1 MKQVLQSQRS
11 GSLLVD
17 EVPSPAPREGA
28 VLVRTRASL
37 ISAGTERTSVTTAQA
52 SLIGKARNRP
62 DLVKQ
67 VLDNVRREG
76 LLATYRKVEARLD
89 STKAL
94 GYSCAGEVLYSDCE
108 EFRVGD
114 RVACA
119 GAGYASHAEVVVV
132 PRNLCARLSPNVSFE
147 AGAFTTLGAIALQG
161 VRQADVRVGERVV
174 VIGLGLLGLITVQI
188 LRAAGCRAIGVD
200 LDTTKLTLASSL
212 GAAAVS
218 TPDRDSAVSATLR
231 ATEGRG
237 ADAVIITAGT
247 DSNGPIE
254 LAGQLARDR
263 ARVVVVG
270 AVRTDLPRQPFF
282 EKELELRFS
291 RSYGP
296 GRYDKAYEEQGRDYP
311 IGYVR
316 WTEQRNMEAFVEML
330 AEGTVNVDVLT
341 THRFPVSDAT
351 KAYDTITG
359 KTGERS
365 IGVVLR
371 YDDGTEATSELA
383 MPETNGRVASQSAV
397 VVGFV
402 GAGNFATAHLL
413 PALQAEGARLQAVV
427 TSTGVSAKN
436 AAQRFGFA
444 HAGTDLDAVVADSAT
459 NLVFIATRHDTHAS
473 LVQRALA
480 HDKAVF
486 VEKPLAVTDEQLL
499 NIRRCAAATPNARI
513 MVGFNRRFSTPIKTM
528 REFMVGKGPFSL
540 LYRVNAGAL
549 PASHWLFEP
558 EQGGRIIGEACHF
571 VDVLQFLTD
580 SMPVRVQAE
589 TLGGASD
596 RLGLRDNVSFS
607 ITFEDGSLGTVL
619 YYVGGAPAVGKEYLE
634 VHGAGASAI
643 MSDFRSLV
651 LARGGSKRKMKFDG
665 DKGHRAE
672 VAATLRALR
681 EGSPM
686 PIPFE
691 SLVSTTRVTF
701 AVRESLATGLSITL

>member
-1 MKQVLQSQRS
+1 MKQVLQNQRT
-11 GSLLVD
+11 GHLLVD
-17 EVPSPAPREGA
+17 DVPPPTPRAGA

-52 SLIGKARNRP
+52 SLIGKARSRP

-67 VLDNVRREG
+67 VLDSVRREG

-94 GYSCAGEVLYSDCE
+94 GYSCAGEVLYSECDA
-108 EFRVGD
+108 FRVGD

-132 PRNLCARLSPNVSFE
+132 PRNLCVRLPDDVSFD

-174 VIGLGLLGLITVQI
+174 VIGLGLLGLLTVQI
-188 LRAAGCRAIGVD
+188 LRAAGCRAIGID
-200 LDTTKLTLASSL
+200 LSAERLAIASKL
-212 GAAAVS
+212 GA
-218 TPDRDSAVSATLR
+218 SAVTTPERDGALTTTLR

-254 LAGQLARDR
+254 LAGDVARDR

-270 AVRTDLPRQPFF
+270 AVRTDLPRPPFF

-296 GRYDKAYEEQGRDYP
+296 GRYDQEYEERGHDYP

-330 AEGTVNVDVLT
+330 SQRTVNVDALT
-341 THRFPVSDAT
+341 THRFPVEEAT
-351 KAYDTITG
+351 KAYDTIIG
-359 KTGERS
+359 KNEVSS
-365 IGVVLR
+365 IGVLLQ
-371 YDDGTEATSELA
+371 YPNGTEASH
-383 MPETNGRVASQSAV
+383 RVAVPAAGNGDAAHDGV

-413 PALQAEGARLQAVV
+413 PALQKEGARLQSVV

-436 AAQRFGFA
+436 AAHRFGFA
-444 HAGTDLDAVVADSAT
+444 HAGTDANAVFGDAST
-459 NLVFIATRHDTHAS
+459 NLVFIATRHDSHAR
-473 LVQRALA
+473 LVQRALE

-486 VEKPLAVTDEQLL
+486 VEKPLAVTIEQLEA
-499 NIRRCAAATPNARI
+499 IESCVVDKTRARI
-513 MVGFNRRFSTPIKTM
+513 MVGFNRRFSEPIIAL
-528 REFMVGKGPFSL
+528 RDQMVGKGPLSL

-549 PASHWLFEP
+549 PANHWLFQP

-571 VDVLQFLTD
+571 VDVLQFITG
-580 SMPVRVQAE
+580 SEPIRVQAE
-589 TLGGASD
+589 TLGGASEG
-596 RLGLRDNVSFS
+596 LNLRDNVSFN
-607 ITFEDGSLGTVL
+607 IAFADGSIGTVA
-619 YYVGGAPAVGKEYLE
+619 YYVGGASAIGKEYLE
-634 VHGAGASAI
+634 VHGAGTSAL
-643 MSDFRSLV
+643 MSDFRSVV
-651 LARGGSKRKMKFDG
+651 LAHGSTQKRLRFAG
-665 DKGHRAE
+665 DKGHHAE
-672 VAATLRALR
+672 VAATLRAVR
-681 EGSPM
+681 DGTPM
-686 PIPFE
+686 PIALD
-691 SLVSTTRVTF
+691 SLILTTRVTL
-701 AVRESLATGLSITL
+701 AVRESLATGL